1 MKEQCG
7 LTAQGEAF
15 PNAMDSI
22 HRTAST
28 FRHQPIFAIGLYE
41 DVRNGTILPATAK
54 SVAEIGV
61 SESVLE
67 PTHALAWF
75 FVGARPSFLGALLA
89 YLVGSAYRVM
99 AARARASQGALDPKV
114 SSYANLVRAVTR
126 RLASICGSDNL
137 LTLEAAIM
145 ATVPTLA
152 TSKVFTFLIPHSRTC
167 RLADLRRIRTV
178 TAVAD
183 TEAQARAALAGLPLV
198 FVSRRPSGEVAA

>member
-1 MKEQCG
+1 MKEQYG
-7 LTAQGEAF
+7 LTAQGEALPKF
-15 PNAMDSI
+15 QGVGLSHNVQ
-22 HRTAST
+22 RST
-28 FRHQPIFAIGLYE
+28 IPLA
-41 DVRNGTILPATAK
+41 AAK

-75 FVGARPSFLGALLA
+75 FVGTRSPFLGALLA

-99 AARARASQGALDPKV
+99 AARARALQGALDPKV

-145 ATVPTLA
+145 ATVPAPALP
-152 TSKVFTFLIPHSRTC
+152 KIFTFLIQRPRTC
-167 RLADLRRIRTV
+167 RLAELRRIRTI
-178 TAVAD
+178 TIIAN
-183 TEAQARAALAGLPLV
+183 TETQARANLPGLSLV
-198 FVSRRPSGEVAA
+198 FMSRTPSKGLAA

>member
-1 MKEQCG
+1 MKEQYG
-7 LTAQGEAF
+7 LTAQGEALPKF
-15 PNAMDSI
+15 QGVGLSHNVQ
-22 HRTAST
+22 RST
-28 FRHQPIFAIGLYE
+28 IPLVA
-41 DVRNGTILPATAK
+41 AK

-75 FVGARPSFLGALLA
+75 FVGTRSPFLGALLA

-99 AARARASQGALDPKV
+99 AARARALQGALDPKV

-145 ATVPTLA
+145 ATVPAPALP
-152 TSKVFTFLIPHSRTC
+152 KIFTFLIQRPHVC
-167 RLADLRRIRTV
+167 RLAELRRIRTI
-178 TAVAD
+178 AIIAN
-183 TEAQARAALAGLPLV
+183 TEAQARANLPGLSLV
-198 FVSRRPSGEVAA
+198 FMSRTPCKGVAA

>member
-1 MKEQCG
+1 MKEQYG
-7 LTAQGEAF
+7 LTAQGEALPKF
-15 PNAMDSI
+15 QGVGLSHNVQ
-22 HRTAST
+22 RST
-28 FRHQPIFAIGLYE
+28 IPLVA
-41 DVRNGTILPATAK
+41 AK

-75 FVGARPSFLGALLA
+75 FVGTRSPFLGALLA

-99 AARARASQGALDPKV
+99 AARARALQGALDPKV

-145 ATVPTLA
+145 ATVPAPALP
-152 TSKVFTFLIPHSRTC
+152 KIFTFLIQRPRTC
-167 RLADLRRIRTV
+167 RLAELRRIRTI
-178 TAVAD
+178 TIIAN
-183 TEAQARAALAGLPLV
+183 TEAQARANLPGLSLV
-198 FVSRRPSGEVAA
+198 FMSRTPCKGVAA

>member
-1 MKEQCG
+1 MKEQYG
-7 LTAQGEAF
+7 LTAQGEASPKF
-15 PNAMDSI
+15 QGVGLSHNVQ
-22 HRTAST
+22 RST
-28 FRHQPIFAIGLYE
+28 IPLA
-41 DVRNGTILPATAK
+41 AAK

-75 FVGARPSFLGALLA
+75 FVGTRSPFLGALLA

-99 AARARASQGALDPKV
+99 AARARALQGALDPKV

-145 ATVPTLA
+145 ATVPTPALP
-152 TSKVFTFLIPHSRTC
+152 KIFTFLIQRPRVG
-167 RLADLRRIRTV
+167 RLAELRRIRTI
-178 TAVAD
+178 AIIAN
-183 TEAQARAALAGLPLV
+183 TEAQARANLPGLSLV
-198 FVSRRPSGEVAA
+198 FMSRTPSKGVAA

>member
-1 MKEQCG
+1 M
-7 LTAQGEAF
+7 
-15 PNAMDSI
+15 MDSI

-28 FRHQPIFAIGLYE
+28 FRRLPNFAIGLYE
-41 DVRNGTILPATAK
+41 DARGGTILPATAK

-99 AARARASQGALDPKV
+99 AARARALQGALDPKV

-145 ATVPTLA
+145 ATIPTLA
-152 TSKVFTFLIPHSRTC
+152 TSKVFTFLIASSAC
-167 RLADLRRIRTV
+167 RLADMRRIRTIS
-178 TAVAD
+178 TVAD

-198 FVSRRPSGEVAA
+198 FLSRTPTGRAAA

>member
-1 MKEQCG
+1 MKEQYG
-7 LTAQGEAF
+7 LTAQGEALPKF
-15 PNAMDSI
+15 QGVGLSHNVQ
-22 HRTAST
+22 RST
-28 FRHQPIFAIGLYE
+28 IPLA
-41 DVRNGTILPATAK
+41 AAK

-75 FVGARPSFLGALLA
+75 FVGTRSPFLGALLA

-99 AARARASQGALDPKV
+99 AARARALQGALDPKV

-145 ATVPTLA
+145 ATVPTPALP
-152 TSKVFTFLIPHSRTC
+152 KIFTFLIQRPRTC
-167 RLADLRRIRTV
+167 RLAELRRIRTI
-178 TAVAD
+178 AN
-183 TEAQARAALAGLPLV
+183 TEAQARANLPGLSLV
-198 FVSRRPSGEVAA
+198 FMSRTPSQGVAA

>member
-1 MKEQCG
+1 MTGYKNG
-7 LTAQGEAF
+7 LTAQGEALPKF
-15 PNAMDSI
+15 KQAGLSDS
-22 HRTAST
+22 
-28 FRHQPIFAIGLYE
+28 
-41 DVRNGTILPATAK
+41 VRQGTIRPATAK

-89 YLVGSAYRVM
+89 YLVGSVYRVM

-145 ATVPTLA
+145 ATIPTLA
-152 TSKVFTFLIPHSRTC
+152 TSKVFTFLIASRAC

>member
-1 MKEQCG
+1 MKEQYG
-7 LTAQGEAF
+7 LTAQGEASPKF
-15 PNAMDSI
+15 QGVGLSHNVQ
-22 HRTAST
+22 RST
-28 FRHQPIFAIGLYE
+28 IPLA
-41 DVRNGTILPATAK
+41 AAK

-75 FVGARPSFLGALLA
+75 FVGTRSPFLGALLA

-99 AARARASQGALDPKV
+99 AARARALQGALDPKV

-145 ATVPTLA
+145 ATVPTPALP
-152 TSKVFTFLIPHSRTC
+152 KIFTFLIQRPRVC
-167 RLADLRRIRTV
+167 RLAELRRIRTI
-178 TAVAD
+178 TIIAN
-183 TEAQARAALAGLPLV
+183 TEAQARANLPGLSLV
-198 FVSRRPSGEVAA
+198 FMSRTPSKGVAA

>member
-1 MKEQCG
+1 MKEQYG
-7 LTAQGEAF
+7 LTAQGEASPKF
-15 PNAMDSI
+15 QGVGLSHNVQ
-22 HRTAST
+22 RST
-28 FRHQPIFAIGLYE
+28 IPLA
-41 DVRNGTILPATAK
+41 AAK

-75 FVGARPSFLGALLA
+75 FVGTRSPFLGALLA

-99 AARARASQGALDPKV
+99 AARARALQGALDPKV

-145 ATVPTLA
+145 ATVPTPALP
-152 TSKVFTFLIPHSRTC
+152 KIFTFLIQRPRTC
-167 RLADLRRIRTV
+167 RLAELRRIRTI
-178 TAVAD
+178 TIIAN
-183 TEAQARAALAGLPLV
+183 TEAQARANLPGLSLV
-198 FVSRRPSGEVAA
+198 FMSRTPSKGVAA

>member
-1 MKEQCG
+1 MKEQYG
-7 LTAQGEAF
+7 LTAQGEALPKF
-15 PNAMDSI
+15 HGVGLSHNVQ
-22 HRTAST
+22 RST
-28 FRHQPIFAIGLYE
+28 IPLA
-41 DVRNGTILPATAK
+41 AAK

-75 FVGARPSFLGALLA
+75 FVGTRSPFLGALLA

-99 AARARASQGALDPKV
+99 AARARALQGALDPKV

-145 ATVPTLA
+145 ATVPTPALP
-152 TSKVFTFLIPHSRTC
+152 KIFTFLIQRPRTC
-167 RLADLRRIRTV
+167 RLAELRRIRTI
-178 TAVAD
+178 TIIAN
-183 TEAQARAALAGLPLV
+183 TEAQARANLPGLSLV
-198 FVSRRPSGEVAA
+198 FMSRTPTSKGVAA

>member
-1 MKEQCG
+1 MKEQYG
-7 LTAQGEAF
+7 LTAQGEALPKF
-15 PNAMDSI
+15 QGVGLSHNVQ
-22 HRTAST
+22 RST
-28 FRHQPIFAIGLYE
+28 IPLA
-41 DVRNGTILPATAK
+41 AAK

-75 FVGARPSFLGALLA
+75 FVGTRSPFLGALLA

-99 AARARASQGALDPKV
+99 AARARALQGALDPKV

-145 ATVPTLA
+145 ATVPAPALP
-152 TSKVFTFLIPHSRTC
+152 KIFTFLIQRPRVC
-167 RLADLRRIRTV
+167 RLAKLRRIRTI
-178 TAVAD
+178 AIIAN
-183 TEAQARAALAGLPLV
+183 TEAQARANLPGLSLV
-198 FVSRRPSGEVAA
+198 FMSRTPCKGVAA